1 MKKLFFTL
9 LSIFSIISIGR
20 SQALSNA
27 SSNNAEVRSK
37 GVIDKSDAELQKFA
51 ANKEVFKPQ
60 TLNRIITTN
69 LKRDGL
75 LSANDAQLHF
85 KLTESSLTVN
95 NKLMPETVKEK
106 YLSLY
111 LGFTRQTPCAGCA
124 VKYGF
129 NDTVSALLAEGN

>member
-9 LSIFSIISIGR
+9 LSILSILNIGN

-27 SSNNAEVRSK
+27 SSNSAEVRSK
-37 GVIDKSDAELQKFA
+37 GVIDKADAELEKFA
-51 ANKEVFKPQ
+51 ANKEIFKPQ

-69 LKRDGL
+69 LKNDGFL
-75 LSANDAQLHF
+75 GSNDAQLHF
-85 KLTESSLTVN
+85 QLTESSLMVN
-95 NKLMPETVKEK
+95 NKLMPEKVKEK

-124 VKYGF
+124 VKYDF
-129 NDTVSALLAEGN
+129 NNSISALLAEGN